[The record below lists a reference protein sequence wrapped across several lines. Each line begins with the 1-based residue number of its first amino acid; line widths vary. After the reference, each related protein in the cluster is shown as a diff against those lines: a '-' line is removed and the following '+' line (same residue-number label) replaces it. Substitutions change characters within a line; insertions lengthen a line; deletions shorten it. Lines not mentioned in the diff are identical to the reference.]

1 MKFLFEKEKAKQQI
15 FKPIKNIPENEE
27 YDKNLF
33 IEYSFTDMRNT
44 PELYY
49 DSEKDIIREF
59 VEDDYIRLGVFD
71 KFGLST
77 VINGE
82 KINYPKS
89 CELMMFD
96 FDKKKY
102 IFDEEYFKRNFVFFI
117 NEKANE
123 YLFNT
128 LYTIKNQIDK
138 NILFYIYF
146 FLKKEQFT
154 TRILFSNQPFKDYNN
169 SFFDFFNS
177 NFIYYDDKELIQ
189 LYTSSVEV
197 KNEEQLINF
206 CKKIND
212 LFKKQIQHIID
223 FFENPS

>member
-1 MKFLFEKEKAKQQI
+1 MKFLFNKEKVKQQI

-59 VEDDYIRLGVFD
+59 VEDDYIRFGVFD

-77 VINGE
+77 IINGE
-82 KINYPKS
+82 KVNYPKS

-102 IFDEEYFKRNFVFFI
+102 VFDEEYFKRNFVFFI

-123 YLFNT
+123 YFLNT
-128 LYTIKNQIDK
+128 LYEIKAENKKD
-138 NILFYIYF
+138 ILFYVYF
-146 FLKKEQFT
+146 FLIKKYQENSFL
-154 TRILFSNQPFKDYNN
+154 INYQPFKDYNS
-169 SFFDFFNS
+169 SFLYFFIN
-177 NFIYYDDKELIQ
+177 NFVKFEDQELIRM
-189 LYTSSVEV
+189 YTSGAEV
-197 KNEEQLINF
+197 KNEEQLIEF

-212 LFKKQIQHIID
+212 LFKKQIQYCID
-223 FFENPS
+223 YFENPS

>member
-1 MKFLFEKEKAKQQI
+1 MKFLFNKEKVKQQI

-59 VEDDYIRLGVFD
+59 VEDDYIRFGVFD

-77 VINGE
+77 IINGE
-82 KINYPKS
+82 KVNYPKS

-102 IFDEEYFKRNFVFFI
+102 VFDEEYFKRNFVFFI

-123 YLFNT
+123 YLLNT
-128 LYTIKNQIDK
+128 LYTIKNQINK
-138 NILFYIYF
+138 NILFYVYF
-146 FLKKEQFT
+146 FLIKNYQENSFL
-154 TRILFSNQPFKDYNN
+154 IEYQPFKDYNS
-169 SFFDFFNS
+169 SFLYFFTN
-177 NFIYYDDKELIQ
+177 NFVKFEDQELIRM
-189 LYTSSVEV
+189 YTSGAEV
-197 KNEEQLINF
+197 KNEEQLIEF

-212 LFKKQIQHIID
+212 LFKKQIQYCID
-223 FFENPS
+223 YFEKPS

>member
-59 VEDDYIRLGVFD
+59 VEDDYIRFGVFD

-77 VINGE
+77 IINGE
-82 KINYPKS
+82 KVNYPKS

-123 YLFNT
+123 YFLNT
-128 LYTIKNQIDK
+128 LYEIKAK
-138 NILFYIYF
+138 NKKDILFYAYF
-146 FLKKEQFT
+146 FLIKKYQENSFL
-154 TRILFSNQPFKDYNN
+154 INFQPFKDYDSSFLYSFINN
-169 SFFDFFNS
+169 FVKFEDQ
-177 NFIYYDDKELIQ
+177 ELIRM
-189 LYTSSVEV
+189 YTSGAEV
-197 KNEEQLINF
+197 KNEEQSIEF

-212 LFKKQIQHIID
+212 LFKNKLNIV
-223 FFENPS
+223 

>member
-59 VEDDYIRLGVFD
+59 VKDDYIRFGVFD

-77 VINGE
+77 IINGE
-82 KINYPKS
+82 KVNYPKS

-102 IFDEEYFKRNFVFFI
+102 VFDEEYFKRNFVFFI
-117 NEKANE
+117 NEKVNE
-123 YLFNT
+123 YFLNT
-128 LYTIKNQIDK
+128 LYEIKAENKKD
-138 NILFYIYF
+138 ILFYVYF
-146 FLKKEQFT
+146 FLIKNYQENSFL
-154 TRILFSNQPFKDYNN
+154 IGYQPFKDYNS
-169 SFFDFFNS
+169 SFLYFFIN
-177 NFIYYDDKELIQ
+177 NFVKFEGQELIRM
-189 LYTSSVEV
+189 YTSGAEV
-197 KNEEQLINF
+197 KNEEQLIEF

-212 LFKKQIQHIID
+212 LFKNKFNIL
-223 FFENPS
+223 

>member
-146 FLKKEQFT
+146 F
-154 TRILFSNQPFKDYNN
+154 
-169 SFFDFFNS
+169 
-177 NFIYYDDKELIQ
+177 
-189 LYTSSVEV
+189 
-197 KNEEQLINF
+197 
-206 CKKIND
+206 
-212 LFKKQIQHIID
+212 FKKRTIY
-223 FFENPS
+223 N

>member
-15 FKPIKNIPENEE
+15 FKPIRNIPEDEE

-59 VEDDYIRLGVFD
+59 VEDDYIRFGVFD

-77 VINGE
+77 IINGE
-82 KINYPKS
+82 KVNYPKS

-102 IFDEEYFKRNFVFFI
+102 VFDEEYFKRNFVFFI

-123 YLFNT
+123 YFLNT
-128 LYTIKNQIDK
+128 LYEIKAK
-138 NILFYIYF
+138 NKKDILFYAYF
-146 FLKKEQFT
+146 FLIKNYEE
-154 TRILFSNQPFKDYNN
+154 N
-169 SFFDFFNS
+169 SFLINFQHFKNYNGSFLYFFTN
-177 NFIYYDDKELIQ
+177 NFVKFEDQELIRM
-189 LYTSSVEV
+189 YTSGAEV
-197 KNEEQLINF
+197 KNEEQSIEF

-212 LFKKQIQHIID
+212 LFKKQAQYCID
-223 FFENPS
+223 YFEEPS

>member
-59 VEDDYIRLGVFD
+59 VEDDYIRFGVFD

-77 VINGE
+77 IINGE
-82 KINYPKS
+82 KVNYPKS

-102 IFDEEYFKRNFVFFI
+102 VFDEEYFKRNFVFFI

-123 YLFNT
+123 YLLNT
-128 LYTIKNQIDK
+128 LYTIKSQINK
-138 NILFYIYF
+138 NILFYVYF
-146 FLKKEQFT
+146 FLIKNYQENSFFISCQ
-154 TRILFSNQPFKDYNN
+154 SFKDYDGSFLYFFTNN
-169 SFFDFFNS
+169 FVKFEDQ
-177 NFIYYDDKELIQ
+177 ELIRM
-189 LYTSSVEV
+189 YTSGAEV
-197 KNEEQLINF
+197 KNEEQLIEF

-212 LFKKQIQHIID
+212 LFKKQIQYCIGY
-223 FFENPS
+223 FENPS